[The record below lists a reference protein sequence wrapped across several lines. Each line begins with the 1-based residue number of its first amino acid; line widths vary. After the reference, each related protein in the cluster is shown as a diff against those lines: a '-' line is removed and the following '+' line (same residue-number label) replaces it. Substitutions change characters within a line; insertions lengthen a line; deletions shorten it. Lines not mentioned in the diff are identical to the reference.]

1 MLPSDTLVIS
11 FLEGEAGVTLCW
23 GYSYLVLG
31 VKRQAGVCV
40 GENGVAFVAA
50 PSSWCVGGCT
60 LLFGV
65 SNVSN
70 LAGIWGITC

>member
-1 MLPSDTLVIS
+1 MLPSDILVIS
-11 FLEGEAGVTLCW
+11 FLEGETEVTLCW

-31 VKRQAGVCV
+31 VKRVCV

-50 PSSWCVGGCT
+50 PSSWCVGGCK
-60 LLFGV
+60 LLFWV
-65 SNVSN
+65 SNISN